1 MQKISPITSVSRSSD
16 LLDIN
21 VWLALVDEGHRH
33 HLSAARYWQESA
45 HQPLSFC
52 RVTMLGFLRL
62 STQAHVL
69 SEQLSPQTAW
79 ATYQKFLSIP
89 TIQFLPEPAK
99 LDPAFSNLI
108 QAPDFPHRPWTDAY
122 LAAFALTSGCRL
134 VSFDADFTRFP
145 QLDFLHL
152 QP

>member
-1 MQKISPITSVSRSSD
+1 MPKTSPITSVSRSSD

-21 VWLALVDEGHRH
+21 VWLALVDEGHCH
-33 HLSAARYWQESA
+33 HQSASRYWQQST
-45 HQPLSFC
+45 HHRLSFC

-79 ATYQKFLSIP
+79 ATYQQFLSIP
-89 TIQFLPEPAK
+89 TIQFLPEPEK
-99 LDPAFSNLI
+99 LEATFFKLI
-108 QAPDFPHRPWTDAY
+108 EAPDFSHRHWTDAY
-122 LAAFALTSGCRL
+122 LAAFALTSGCRF
-134 VSFDADFTRFP
+134 VSFDADFSRFP

-152 QP
+152 KA